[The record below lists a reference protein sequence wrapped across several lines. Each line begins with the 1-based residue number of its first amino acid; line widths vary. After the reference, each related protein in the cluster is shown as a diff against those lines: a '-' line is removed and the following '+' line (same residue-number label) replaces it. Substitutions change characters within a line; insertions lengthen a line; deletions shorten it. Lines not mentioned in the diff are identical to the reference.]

1 MDPTQTQQQLAQ
13 LTAAL
18 AFLMDK
24 EQSKQEVRAE
34 NFKAPMPGKF
44 NGSRDAIAVEN
55 WIGDV
60 DQHFKF
66 TKMPVDKEFDFAIL
80 LLEGNAKVWWR
91 RFAATKR
98 DDAPSSWEELQ
109 EAIREYFVPSGHYVH
124 ARSRLYNLR
133 QTESVQR
140 YIEEFQ
146 EIRMLVG
153 DVSDAEALDKFV
165 RGLRLPVE
173 EHVRIQ
179 SPKTVDRAME
189 LALNYED
196 ARSGVRIPRQ
206 TWKQTTYR
214 GPQPMELGYAETQ
227 RRGSH
232 RGDKPKKKKVSK
244 NKRPVECYACG
255 EDHFVKDC
263 PLVKG
268 VAQSLKGKAQSE

>member
-1 MDPTQTQQQLAQ
+1 MDPNQTQQQLAQ

-24 EQSKQEVRAE
+24 EQTKQEVRE
-34 NFKAPMPGKF
+34 GHFKAPMPGKF

-60 DQHFKF
+60 DQYFKF

-91 RFAATKR
+91 RYAMIKK
-98 DDAPSSWEELQ
+98 DDAPASWEELQ
-109 EAIREYFVPSGHYVH
+109 EAIRDYFVPAGAYVQ
-124 ARSRLYNLR
+124 ARSRLYYLR
-133 QTESVQR
+133 QTGSVQS

-146 EIRMLVG
+146 EIRMVVG
-153 DVSDAEALDKFV
+153 NVSEPEALDKFV

-173 EHVRIQ
+173 EHVRIHNPQ
-179 SPKTVDRAME
+179 TVDRAME

-196 ARSGVRIPRQ
+196 ARSGVRVPKQ

-214 GPQPMELGYAETQ
+214 GPQPMDLDYAETQ
-227 RRGSH
+227 HHGNR
-232 RGDKPKKKKVSK
+232 RGDKSKRKKKVSK
-244 NKRPVECYACG
+244 KPVECYACG
-255 EDHFVKDC
+255 EDHFVKEC

-268 VAQSLKGKAQSE
+268 VAESLKGKARSV